1 MNDKIFISECT
12 LSLILNQA
20 AQIAAEY
27 LTVAEEE
34 VAAAKAGFKAAI
46 DDVAAVDLAA
56 AVGLAARQEPAP
68 VHEMGAQN
76 FLLVTKMLVKVTYHR
91 VKIVFGVPSRSVR
104 PRTVFYR
111 FFLQ

>member
-1 MNDKIFISECT
+1 MNDKILIFECT

-20 AQIAAEY
+20 AQIVAEY

-46 DDVAAVDLAA
+46 DDVA

-76 FLLVTKMLVKVTYHR
+76 FLLVTKMLVKVKPFNDTIEFILR
-91 VKIVFGVPSRSVR
+91 
-104 PRTVFYR
+104 
-111 FFLQ
+111 

>member
-1 MNDKIFISECT
+1 MIDQIFISECT

-46 DDVAAVDLAA
+46 DDVAAV
-56 AVGLAARQEPAP
+56 GLAARQEPAP

-76 FLLVTKMLVKVTYHR
+76 FLVTKMLVKVPYHR